1 MASIKLTGDTSGV
14 ITVSAP
20 AAAGTN
26 TLTLPATTG
35 TILDTNS
42 ALVSSKLTGAL
53 PAIDGSALTGISSGG
68 KTLLG
73 TLTTT
78 SGTSHALTSQ
88 NLSSF
93 NTLQLVFAQVSHSDG
108 SGKQMTIKIGSGA
121 VQTISSDETSA
132 TNSIRGTYNL
142 DLLTNIETLIWSTDQ
157 APITSGNSNTGS
169 GVRAGVYDAATNLQS
184 LTSTTITVAWTTGST
199 FDNGKVK
206 IYGLKQEKIMATT
219 INGSTGASQVQDNT
233 VSNAKVVDDAIGVA
247 ELSATGT
254 ASSSTFLRGD
264 NAWAAPGGG
273 GLTLLKTVPTS
284 SGTTVVAADLDLSTY
299 KTLIVEFWSCSP
311 DTTEDTSIRWANTG
325 GTAQKLGV
333 NGTNASQGYYGRVT
347 HDLVNKYVWTNVF
360 NRDQTD
366 LDGTLFMSGA
376 EVSLGVNNQ
385 ITTSTT
391 SITFDWYSGQDFDGG
406 IIYIYGLK

>member
-53 PAIDGSALTGISSGG
+53 PAISGAALTGISS
-68 KTLLG
+68 
-73 TLTTT
+73 
-78 SGTSHALTSQ
+78 
-88 NLSSF
+88 
-93 NTLQLVFAQVSHSDG
+93 
-108 SGKQMTIKIGSGA
+108 
-121 VQTISSDETSA
+121 
-132 TNSIRGTYNL
+132 
-142 DLLTNIETLIWSTDQ
+142 
-157 APITSGNSNTGS
+157 
-169 GVRAGVYDAATNLQS
+169 
-184 LTSTTITVAWTTGST
+184 
-199 FDNGKVK
+199 
-206 IYGLKQEKIMATT
+206 
-219 INGSTGASQVQDNT
+219 
-233 VSNAKVVDDAIGVA
+233 
-247 ELSATGT
+247 
-254 ASSSTFLRGD
+254 
-264 NAWAAPGGG
+264 G

-325 GTAQKLGV
+325 GTAQRLGIY
-333 NGTNASQGYYGRVT
+333 GTNASQGYYGRLT
-347 HDLVNKYVWTNVF
+347 HDLVNKYVWTNTF
-360 NRDQTD
+360 DRDNTN
-366 LDGTLFMSGA
+366 LNATMLEAGGGEAS
-376 EVSLGVNNQ
+376 VGVNSQ

-406 IIYIYGLK
+406 SILIYGLK

>member
-53 PAIDGSALTGISSGG
+53 PAISGAALTGI
-68 KTLLG
+68 
-73 TLTTT
+73 
-78 SGTSHALTSQ
+78 
-88 NLSSF
+88 
-93 NTLQLVFAQVSHSDG
+93 
-108 SGKQMTIKIGSGA
+108 
-121 VQTISSDETSA
+121 
-132 TNSIRGTYNL
+132 
-142 DLLTNIETLIWSTDQ
+142 
-157 APITSGNSNTGS
+157 
-169 GVRAGVYDAATNLQS
+169 
-184 LTSTTITVAWTTGST
+184 
-199 FDNGKVK
+199 
-206 IYGLKQEKIMATT
+206 
-219 INGSTGASQVQDNT
+219 AS
-233 VSNAKVVDDAIGVA
+233 
-247 ELSATGT
+247 
-254 ASSSTFLRGD
+254 
-264 NAWAAPGGG
+264 G

-391 SITFDWYSGQDFDGG
+391 SLTFDWFSGQDFDGG
-406 IIYIYGLK
+406 SILIYGLK